1 MSLNFVFCDS
11 NSCGIRMLD
20 FAEFGIYERAH
31 VSVERLST
39 EFNRK
44 TFKCARADEIRRC
57 LLAGQI
63 NVALASALVVPD
75 VCGRIEYP
83 CIEKDAE
90 RYAKWFNMYIFK
102 YNGGSVGA
110 TGDKFDCFNGYMCYL
125 LRCRVLHGEQVDVE
139 EIPNRQGSWFMRSG
153 YEHVYFRFSDAA
165 FSEFYD
171 ICTVSGKRFAIYFK
185 SIPQLIL
192 QLLNCVESFC
202 EERNDMTLFQYPYAV
217 EGLLMLNDES

>member
-90 RYAKWFNMYIFK
+90 RYAKWFNVLFIEVSCVTWRT
-102 YNGGSVGA
+102 GGCGRNSKS
-110 TGDKFDCFNGYMCYL
+110 TGVM
-125 LRCRVLHGEQVDVE
+125 V
-139 EIPNRQGSWFMRSG
+139 
-153 YEHVYFRFSDAA
+153 
-165 FSEFYD
+165 
-171 ICTVSGKRFAIYFK
+171 
-185 SIPQLIL
+185 
-192 QLLNCVESFC
+192 
-202 EERNDMTLFQYPYAV
+202 YAV
-217 EGLLMLNDES
+217 WI